1 MNGLLSVVVI
11 VEVGR
16 ETCLY
21 SGTIILDGASMGIV
35 EMKAQAPAPESACGQ
50 RESEGIGYVWSRRR
64 HRPVEHRK
72 PERQTIGFKDDPPVG
87 VGGRDVE
94 EAFRNDGKVV

>member
-1 MNGLLSVVVI
+1 MNGLLGVVVI

-21 SGTIILDGASMGIV
+21 SGTIVLDGASMGVV
-35 EMKAQAPAPESACGQ
+35 EMEAQAPESACGQ
-50 RESEGIGYVWSRRR
+50 RESEVIGHVWSRRR
-64 HRPVEHRK
+64 HRPVKHRK
-72 PERQTIGFKDDPPVG
+72 SERQTIGSKDDPPVG